1 MLEFIGPVVATGLL
15 AFLDEQQQFRFL
27 LLTIGLLACLILLS
41 MRDSLEE
48 IAALGYEIRN
58 LRSYLRPSSATPES
72 VPVARP
78 GSSDHGTPP
87 DVAAESSVQT
97 PATEGT
103 EQTL

>member
-15 AFLDEQQQFRFL
+15 AFLDEQQQFRIL

-58 LRSYLRPSSATPES
+58 LRSYLRPSSAS
-72 VPVARP
+72 PVARP

-87 DVAAESSVQT
+87 DCAAESSVQT